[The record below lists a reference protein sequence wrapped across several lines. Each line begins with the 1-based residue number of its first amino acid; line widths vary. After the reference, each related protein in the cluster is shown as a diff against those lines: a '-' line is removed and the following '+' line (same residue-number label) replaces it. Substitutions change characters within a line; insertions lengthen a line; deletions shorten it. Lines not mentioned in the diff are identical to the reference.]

1 MDEQKKLG
9 EYLIDHFSATDG
21 DPDKHNPE
29 LDKWI
34 QSSSENKKT
43 VLDMLRIWQGTKRLS
58 KMRAFDSQR
67 AWQQIDGKIGR
78 QQNKRQHVYR
88 LVYAL
93 SGMAATLLIVIGLQS
108 YFSIFPGNPVS
119 LAASTTYGSR
129 TEITLPDGT
138 AVHLNAGSSISYKRN
153 PSNRERQ
160 VSFSGEGFFDVAK
173 SNHPFVIA
181 TGDGMKL
188 KVLGTKFNL
197 QAYPGDAIIQT
208 ALIEGKVELQVD
220 GGHTLTLLPGQT
232 ASFEKEGKTLSLVQ
246 NQMAQVLSWMEN
258 KLYMD
263 HMPLGEVCKRLERW
277 YDVRIEIQDKILA
290 GSIHYSGVLS
300 EETISDVLDA
310 LCALSEIQYT
320 MKGKNIVITKK
331 QLPMSK

>member
-9 EYLIDHFSATDG
+9 EQLIDHFSSTDG
-21 DPDKHNPE
+21 AEGKHSPE

-34 QSSSENKKT
+34 QSSSENKKIF
-43 VLDMLRIWQGTKRLS
+43 LDMLRIWQNTKRLS
-58 KMRAFDSQR
+58 KMRAFDPQR
-67 AWQQIDGKIGR
+67 AWQQVDGKIGR
-78 QQNKRQHVYR
+78 QQRKRQQVYR
-88 LVYAL
+88 LAYTL
-93 SGMAATLLIVIGLQS
+93 SGMAATLLIVIGLQLH
-108 YFSIFPGNPVS
+108 FSVFSDNPVS

-138 AVHLNAGSSISYKRN
+138 AVHLNAGSSISYQRN
-153 PSNRERQ
+153 ASNRDRQ

-173 SNHPFVIA
+173 SNHPFVIT

-208 ALIEGKVELQVD
+208 ALIEGKVELQVE
-220 GGHTLTLLPGQT
+220 GGHTLTLLSGQT
-232 ASFEKEGKTLSLVQ
+232 ANFEKNGKTLSLVQ
-246 NQMAQVLSWMEN
+246 GPMAQVLSWLEN

-263 HMPLGEVCKRLERW
+263 HMSLGEVCKRLERQ
-277 YDVRIEIQDKILA
+277 YDVRIEIEDQILA

-310 LCALSEIQYT
+310 LCALSEIHYT
-320 MKGKNIVITKK
+320 MKGKNIFITKK
-331 QLPMSK
+331 